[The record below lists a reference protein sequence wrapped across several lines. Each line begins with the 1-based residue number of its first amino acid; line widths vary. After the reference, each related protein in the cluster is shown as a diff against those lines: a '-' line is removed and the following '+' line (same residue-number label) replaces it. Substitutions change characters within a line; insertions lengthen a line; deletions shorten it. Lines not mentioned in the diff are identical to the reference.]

1 MIPKKIHYCWFGRN
15 PKPKLAEKC
24 IKSWRKFCP
33 DYEIV
38 EWNEDNF
45 DVDTAPP
52 YVRQAYEAGKWAF
65 VSDFVRLRAM
75 TEHGGIYMDTDVEL
89 VKPLDGFLKHRAFAG
104 FETAE
109 SISTGMMA
117 CEKGFPLFLDFLRYY
132 DGAVFRNPDGT
143 LNVTTN
149 VQTVTGICLKRGLVQ
164 NGKYQEVDGLAIY
177 PSDVFSPVSFET
189 GKLQR
194 TRKTAAI
201 HWFSGSWYTEEER
214 KHRQSLRQKV
224 RRDKI
229 TGFFTGAVQ
238 KLLGEEGY
246 WRWKERLSRYSSW
259 EQICKMPRRAVR
271 KLLGRSNAEDQ

>member
-1 MIPKKIHYCWFGRN
+1 MIPKIIHYCWFGRN

-24 IKSWRKFCP
+24 IKSWEKFCP
-33 DYEIV
+33 DYEIM

-45 DVDTAPP
+45 DVDSAPL

-75 TEHGGIYMDTDVEL
+75 TERGGIYMDTDVEL
-89 VKPLDGFLKHRAFAG
+89 VKPLDGFLKHQAFAG

-117 CEKGFPLFLDFLRYY
+117 CERGFPLFMEFLCHY
-132 DGAVFRNPDGT
+132 DDASFLKEDGT

-149 VQTVTGICLKRGLVQ
+149 VETVTGICLKHGLVQ
-164 NGKYQEVDGLAIY
+164 NGAYQVVDGLALY
-177 PSDVFSPVSFET
+177 PSDVFSPASFET

-194 TRKTAAI
+194 TRKTVAI

-214 KHRQSLRQKV
+214 QNRKALRKQV
-224 RRDKI
+224 RRDKATNSLI
-229 TGFFTGAVQ
+229 GTAK

-246 WRWKERLSRYSSW
+246 ERWAERLTRYRSW
-259 EQICKMPRRAVR
+259 EEIRKMPRRAIR
-271 KLLGRSNAEDQ
+271 KLLGKSNVEE

>member
-1 MIPKKIHYCWFGRN
+1 MIPKIIHYCWFGRN

-24 IKSWRKFCP
+24 IKSWEKFCP
-33 DYEIV
+33 DYEIM

-45 DVDTAPP
+45 DVDSAPL

-75 TEHGGIYMDTDVEL
+75 TERGGIYMDTDVEL
-89 VKPLDGFLKHRAFAG
+89 VKPLDGFLKHQAFAG

-117 CEKGFPLFLDFLRYY
+117 CERGFPLFMEFLCHY
-132 DGAVFRNPDGT
+132 DDASFLKEDGT

-149 VQTVTGICLKRGLVQ
+149 VETVTGICLKHGLAQ
-164 NGKYQEVDGLAIY
+164 NGAYQVVDGLALY

-194 TRKTAAI
+194 TRKTVAI

-214 KHRQSLRQKV
+214 QNRKALRKQV
-224 RRDKI
+224 RRDKATNSLI
-229 TGFFTGAVQ
+229 GTAK

-246 WRWKERLSRYSSW
+246 ERWAERLTRYRSW
-259 EQICKMPRRAVR
+259 EEIRKMPRRAIR
-271 KLLGRSNAEDQ
+271 KLLGKSNVEE

>member
-24 IKSWRKFCP
+24 IKSWIKFCP

-45 DVDTAPP
+45 DIAAAPL
-52 YVRQAYEAGKWAF
+52 YVQQAYEAGKWAF
-65 VSDFVRLRAM
+65 VTDFVRLRAM
-75 TEHGGIYMDTDVEL
+75 TDQGGIYMDTDVEL
-89 VKPLDGFLKHRAFAG
+89 VKPLDGFLKHQAFAG

-132 DGAVFRNPDGT
+132 DDASFLKEDGT

-149 VQTVTGICLKRGLVQ
+149 VETVTGICLKRGLVQ
-164 NGKYQEVDGLAIY
+164 NGKYQVVDGLALY
-177 PSDVFSPVSFET
+177 PSEVFSPVSFET
-189 GKLQR
+189 GKLKR
-194 TRKTAAI
+194 TKKTAAI

-214 KHRQSLRQKV
+214 KHREGLRQKARWGRV
-224 RRDKI
+224 VNSLVSASR
-229 TGFFTGAVQ
+229 
-238 KLLGEEGY
+238 KLLGEEGFQ
-246 WRWKERLSRYSSW
+246 RWEERLTRYKSW
-259 EQICKMPRRAVR
+259 EEIRKMPRRIVR
-271 KLLGRSNAEDQ
+271 KLLGKSNENE